1 MDTFDL
7 LIAAVLAI
15 PVLAVISLIVAMST
29 RKRLKQLELR
39 IAGLEWKLAAL
50 ADQAP
55 PAAPVT
61 AIIPE
66 PAKEEKTFATAAEPP
81 PPSEPEEAAAPSA
94 PPPPAPRRI
103 GLEERFGTQW
113 VVWAGGIALALGGF
127 FLVRYSIEQGW
138 FGPGARVVLAGI
150 VALALIAAGEWA
162 RRREISTGAMGLF
175 QGRHPER
182 AHRRRHGGRLCR
194 RLRGLRAVRLYR
206 SGRRL
211 RAARH
216 RRPRHARRVSRAW
229 TGAGGSRPGRRLP
242 HAADR
247 LDRAT
252 ELLGALSLSRRGH
265 GRVVRP
271 RPGAALALA
280 RRHRR
285 CRKRALGAARHRR
298 SSGAWPARLP
308 HRRRLHARG
317 PADRLGP
324 LVRAGC
330 RAGRD
335 RPGLIRRARRLSV
348 RRDGARARHRPGH
361 ARAHAVRGTR
371 HRDDGNSMAERRRHR
386 RRSGRRHPRHA

>member
-15 PVLAVISLIVAMST
+15 PVLAVISLIVAMGA

-50 ADQAP
+50 GRPGASGRACHCNHSRAGERGED
-55 PAAPVT
+55 VRDRGR
-61 AIIPE
+61 
-66 PAKEEKTFATAAEPP
+66 
-81 PPSEPEEAAAPSA
+81 AAASGRARGGRSA
-94 PPPPAPRRI
+94 PRPRPGQRRERI

-162 RRREISTGAMGLF
+162 RRREISTGAMGLSKADIPSVLTAA
-175 QGRHPER
+175 GT
-182 AHRRRHGGRLCR
+182 AI
-194 RLRGLRAVRLYR
+194 AYADAYAAYALY
-206 SGRRL
+206 GFIGP
-211 RAARH
+211 AA
-216 RRPRHARRVSRAW
+216 AFV
-229 TGAGGSRPGRRLP
+229 
-242 HAADR
+242 
-247 LDRAT
+247 
-252 ELLGALSLSRRGH
+252 LLGIVALGTLAASLVH
-265 GRVVRP
+265 GPALAGLGLVGAFLTPLIVSTEQPNYWALYLYLAVVTAAAFAP

-280 RRHRR
+280 RRHRGR
-285 CRKRALGAARHRR
+285 GKRALGAARHRR

-335 RPGLIRRARRLSV
+335 RPGLVRRARRLSV
-348 RRDGARARHRPGH
+348 RRDAARARDRP
-361 ARAHAVRGTR
+361 
-371 HRDDGNSMAERRRHR
+371 
-386 RRSGRRHPRHA
+386 